1 MTARRIHYTRP
12 GFCRP
17 ISAPAIRPNNAAF
30 SVHITDPTTG
40 AYTFTLLDQLDHLP
54 NGPTEPT
61 SEQQQQIEGG
71 AFEDNIRLNITY
83 TVTDDDGDEVSGT
96 VSFDVDDDV
105 PVQADEAVEAFVD
118 EDELADGITDGD
130 GFTTVA
136 TGSLTS
142 LVSVG
147 ADEQG
152 TFSIGNTFGLPS
164 LTSQGAPI
172 VYGVTGNT
180 ITGYV
185 ESGLSFG
192 LDADDRQIFTLQVET
207 NGDFTFTLLDQ
218 IDHLPNTPAND
229 DGQILTIDFSS
240 AIQYTDFDLD
250 TITLQGGFTITV
262 EDDIPV
268 AVTGDT
274 GRVDEDDLTGVGHPG
289 NSDVVNPSDD
299 LADPSPLTVSGSF
312 GVDFGADGPAA
323 SAISAVTLTNA
334 VTSDGEAVVVVADGA
349 NWVGR
354 AGVRDV
360 FTLSFDTSTGEYTFT
375 LLDNLDHPINSTE
388 DNLQLNFAFVATDF
402 DQDTVNGSFSIN
414 VDDDMPVVAP
424 PPQNSAG
431 QRRFRRRHVQRTG
444 RLPDP
449 AQLG

>member
-1 MTARRIHYTRP
+1 M
-12 GFCRP
+12 
-17 ISAPAIRPNNAAF
+17 
-30 SVHITDPTTG
+30 
-40 AYTFTLLDQLDHLP
+40 
-54 NGPTEPT
+54 
-61 SEQQQQIEGG
+61 
-71 AFEDNIRLNITY
+71 
-83 TVTDDDGDEVSGT
+83 
-96 VSFDVDDDV
+96 
-105 PVQADEAVEAFVD
+105 
-118 EDELADGITDGD
+118 
-130 GFTTVA
+130 
-136 TGSLTS
+136 
-142 LVSVG
+142 
-147 ADEQG
+147 
-152 TFSIGNTFGLPS
+152 
-164 LTSQGAPI
+164 
-172 VYGVTGNT
+172 
-180 ITGYV
+180 
-185 ESGLSFG
+185 
-192 LDADDRQIFTLQVET
+192 ET

-414 VDDDMPVVAP
+414 VDDDMPMLWFRHRSISSPTATSARGTFVSFAQLRRGCSTRHDVTGWVVSPIRPLRP
-424 PPQNSAG
+424 PPRFPVG
-431 QRRFRRRHVQRTG
+431 QPG
-444 RLPDP
+444 RARL
-449 AQLG
+449 